1 MKIDSPVQ
9 ALATGAP
16 LDLTLVRSEFPA
28 LDSDWAFLDNAGGS
42 LVLRRVADRVRDYL
56 LSRGASPRLDADERV
71 TAARRSVAEL
81 VNAAHDDE
89 LVLGD
94 SSTALMGQ
102 LTDAV
107 RPGIAEGDE
116 IIVTDS
122 DHEAHI
128 ASWMALRRAGAVV
141 KVWTLNRD
149 SLALELDD
157 LDALLGPRVRWL
169 AMAHASNVLG
179 TVNPVE
185 AVATRVHAA
194 GARLCVDAAAYAP
207 HRLVDVQASE
217 ADAYVFSFHKLF
229 GPRHA
234 VLWSRRGLLPALP
247 GSPCHEL
254 AYGCIGISEYL
265 RAIGASLGVEGDA
278 RRRMRAA
285 FEAFEQQEDL
295 LAERLLS
302 FLRSKRNVRIIGLPT
317 VRGRRRLPTISFTVS
332 GQLSEDVVR
341 HGDRFGL
348 GIRFGDFDAPRLIQA
363 LGLEVQ
369 GGVVR
374 VSMAHYNTLD
384 EIDRLVRYLDR
395 IIT

>member
-1 MKIDSPVQ
+1 M
-9 ALATGAP
+9 
-16 LDLTLVRSEFPA
+16 
-28 LDSDWAFLDNAGGS
+28 
-42 LVLRRVADRVRDYL
+42 
-56 LSRGASPRLDADERV
+56 
-71 TAARRSVAEL
+71 
-81 VNAAHDDE
+81 
-89 LVLGD
+89 
-94 SSTALMGQ
+94 
-102 LTDAV
+102 
-107 RPGIAEGDE
+107 
-116 IIVTDS
+116 
-122 DHEAHI
+122 
-128 ASWMALRRAGAVV
+128 
-141 KVWTLNRD
+141 
-149 SLALELDD
+149 
-157 LDALLGPRVRWL
+157 
-169 AMAHASNVLG
+169 
-179 TVNPVE
+179 
-185 AVATRVHAA
+185 
-194 GARLCVDAAAYAP
+194 
-207 HRLVDVQASE
+207 QASE

-234 VLWSRRGLLPALP
+234 VLWSRRGLLPALQ

-254 AYGCIGISEYL
+254 SYGCIGISEYL